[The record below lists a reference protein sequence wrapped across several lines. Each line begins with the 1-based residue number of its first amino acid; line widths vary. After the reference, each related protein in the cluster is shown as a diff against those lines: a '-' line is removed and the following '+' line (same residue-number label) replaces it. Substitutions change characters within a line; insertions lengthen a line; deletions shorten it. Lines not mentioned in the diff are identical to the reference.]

1 MDGIKKT
8 TIEQDDLFL
17 TTVTTPNGSEAEA
30 LQVWLFAANLRNPL
44 EHGLRALSDLL
55 QAGLKGLGSLL
66 PELGWTPP
74 EGWDKD
80 LGKS

>member
-1 MDGIKKT
+1 MDGKESFTPAVKDH
-8 TIEQDDLFL
+8 DDLRLLMQADDF
-17 TTVTTPNGSEAEA
+17 SRA
-30 LQVWLFAANLRNPL
+30 LRNPI
-44 EHGLRALSDLL
+44 EHGFRVLSDLL